1 MARRPSFTVDTR
13 ADLTS
18 TLQPAAAPGHS
29 AAGVHAR
36 ERGRCATAWYQNSRV
51 PAARWLAAAGGTRPA
66 ALAGGDGAAADL
78 DPPSRLPTLS
88 AALLTDPPPTRL
100 RRGRA
105 ILSS

>member
-1 MARRPSFTVDTR
+1 
-13 ADLTS
+13 
-18 TLQPAAAPGHS
+18 
-29 AAGVHAR
+29 
-36 ERGRCATAWYQNSRV
+36 
-51 PAARWLAAAGGTRPA
+51 
-66 ALAGGDGAAADL
+66 LAGGDGAAADL